1 MLRSP
6 MDADALED
14 ISARWLASLAH
25 DFKDFLHVVADDLDL
40 DDGLRERVITAVL
53 YTLAPGDVVP
63 DTMGAI
69 GYLDDALGLRVAL
82 DAVREEAPA
91 RFESYRDRIPELV
104 ASVEG
109 GDLAAWREAL
119 GDVYEPFRQRV
130 FSPDRNVV
138 KGKRARDLMAD
149 PDGAGWLDDKVS
161 EAALKMDFKD
171 AAVTAAA
178 RKAVTVIPVF
188 QQKLRR

>member
-1 MLRSP
+1 

-14 ISARWLASLAH
+14 ISARWLTSLAH

-40 DDGLRERVITAVL
+40 DDGLRERVVTAVL

-82 DAVREEAPA
+82 DTVREEAPA
-91 RFESYRDRIPELV
+91 RFESYRDRIPDLV
-104 ASVEG
+104 ASVED

-130 FSPDRNVV
+130 FSADRNVV

-149 PDGAGWLDDKVS
+149 DDGPRWLDDEVS

-171 AAVTAAA
+171 SAVAAAA
-178 RKAVTVIPVF
+178 RKATTVIPVF

>member
-1 MLRSP
+1 

-91 RFESYRDRIPELV
+91 RFESYRDRIPEMV

-109 GDLAAWREAL
+109 DDLSAWREAL

-149 PDGAGWLDDKVS
+149 PDGAGWLDDEVS

-171 AAVTAAA
+171 AAVAAAA